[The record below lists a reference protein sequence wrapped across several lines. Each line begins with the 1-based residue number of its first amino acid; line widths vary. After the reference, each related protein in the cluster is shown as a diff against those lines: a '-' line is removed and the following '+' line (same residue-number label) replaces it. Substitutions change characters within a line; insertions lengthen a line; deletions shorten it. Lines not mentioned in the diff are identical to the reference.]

1 MHLHVLPSSFTLCL
15 VGPAGKRE
23 SVSVMTGYLPHN
35 DLFLGHCEANKSF
48 EAQLSF
54 PAFGDGLV
62 KITEKPVFKEEQR
75 RMWAGKHGARNRS
88 RNASHGDG
96 HTLRLYLRFDCLLS
110 TCPCERGSGQL
121 QCARNRIAQWLESK
135 SLRWNN
141 ATPVSMSTSVPQPW
155 FLSAILHQ
163 EKSGILGEMRVLQE
177 MARTGNHKM
186 SMSYSIECAKNSRT
200 RPHQGYRSQHEQVP
214 SGHM

>member
-75 RMWAGKHGARNRS
+75 RMWAGKHGARNRP

-121 QCARNRIAQWLESK
+121 QCARNRIAQWLES
-135 SLRWNN
+135 
-141 ATPVSMSTSVPQPW
+141 VSTLEQCHTSIHEHICAPALVSKCYSPPREIRDPQRN
-155 FLSAILHQ
+155 
-163 EKSGILGEMRVLQE
+163 EGV
-177 MARTGNHKM
+177 ARDG
-186 SMSYSIECAKNSRT
+186 
-200 RPHQGYRSQHEQVP
+200 
-214 SGHM
+214 